1 MRIAIMTDENSGIPM
16 EEAQA
21 RGIFMMKMPF
31 FVNGE
36 LRFHGKDMTFEQFYQ
51 YLDEGAEVSTS
62 QPSPGDVIDMWNK
75 ILADGYDE
83 IVYIPMSSGLSESC
97 NSAKVFAE
105 EFDGKVHVVDNHR
118 ISITMEQSVYDA
130 VIYAEQGMSAKEI
143 KERLEKEAY
152 DASIYIAVDTL
163 SYLKKGGRVTAAAA
177 AIGTVLNLKPVL
189 TIQGEKLDAY
199 AKERGMKKARHVM
212 IDAMKKDLEK
222 RFAKLDED
230 GEYKISISYSHVDD
244 ETLQSWID
252 EVREAFPGRSI
263 GVRPLSLSIACHIGP
278 GALAV
283 AGFRRAK

>member
-1 MRIAIMTDENSGIPM
+1 MYIKIRRLIMRIAIMTDENSGIPM

-222 RFAKLDED
+222 RFAELDED
-230 GEYKISISYSHVDD
+230 GEYKISIAYSHVDD

-252 EVREAFPGRSI
+252 EVREAFP
-263 GVRPLSLSIACHIGP
+263 
-278 GALAV
+278 
-283 AGFRRAK
+283 

>member
-1 MRIAIMTDENSGIPM
+1 MRTAIMTDENSGIPM
-16 EEAQA
+16 EEAA
-21 RGIFMMKMPF
+21 ERGIFMMKMPF
-31 FVNGE
+31 FINGE

-97 NSAKVFAE
+97 NSAKIFAE
-105 EFDGKVHVVDNHR
+105 EFDDKVQVVDNHR

-130 VIYAEQGMSAKEI
+130 AIYAAQGMSAKEI

-199 AKERGMKKARHVM
+199 AKERGMKKARRVM
-212 IDAMKKDLEK
+212 IDAMKKDLEN
-222 RFAKLDED
+222 RFTELDEK
-230 GEYKISISYSHVDD
+230 GEYKISIAYSHVDD
-244 ETLQSWID
+244 ETLKGWVD
-252 EVREAFPGRSI
+252 EVREAFPGRTI
-263 GVRPLSLSIACHIGP
+263 EARPLSLSIACHIGP

-283 AGFRRAK
+283 AGFRQAK